1 MKAVALQSSEARTP
15 ARKQMPQVHAVP
27 STQRFPQTVSVNEG
41 TIQRKAECAC
51 GGGCPACQTKS
62 SDLKVSQPNA
72 HAEIE
77 ADHIADRVMRM
88 PVGEAEQPRHGF
100 GSDEKQNRTATS
112 SIQRKCSGCEEADE
126 RKLQRKSL
134 PSGGGVPSQ
143 SPAHVSSAISSGG
156 QPLDLQTRG
165 FFEPRLGYDLS
176 SVRIHTD
183 STANQSA
190 RAIGARAYTLGKDI
204 VFGAGEYA
212 PSASAG
218 RLLLAHEVAHV
229 VQQSKS
235 GAGAP
240 STSSELEAN
249 IAVATAARGGRVTS
263 KLSPAATGVQR
274 AVTTWTP
281 PVRADEAGAS
291 TVDSRTWEV
300 PISPSPPPA
309 PFDKF
314 SIFVPAGTPPETNNV
329 HVFFAA
335 NPVVGASGNDVM
347 IHGLRASAE
356 AAATKWIVIGV
367 PGFENPP
374 PPGYQTINTAQI
386 QACLAAAGRTSTAIT
401 SLRLTAHSRGH
412 RGLENTLRSGGTGA
426 ALVDTSLI
434 DRVTILDAFYQNTRR
449 SIAAAGVP
457 ASRVVQ
463 YDLLDALGTNS
474 GQRSRIPNDTR
485 ILLSSQVNRLAAL
498 GYVRILQDLRTARP
512 LVASLLAANPLAA
525 AQVSS
530 ITLPAR
536 GTFTTLPP
544 PGPNDLLAWL
554 HAHATALDA
563 ILAVDSD
570 RSSGGLLAFIN
581 DNDLLGFG
589 TGVFDRYIAAH
600 HFFVGEI
607 AHELF
612 E

>member
-1 MKAVALQSSEARTP
+1 V
-15 ARKQMPQVHAVP
+15 
-27 STQRFPQTVSVNEG
+27 
-41 TIQRKAECAC
+41 
-51 GGGCPACQTKS
+51 
-62 SDLKVSQPNA
+62 
-72 HAEIE
+72 
-77 ADHIADRVMRM
+77 
-88 PVGEAEQPRHGF
+88 
-100 GSDEKQNRTATS
+100 
-112 SIQRKCSGCEEADE
+112 CEEDDE
-126 RKLQRKSL
+126 TKLQRKSL

-143 SPAHVSSAISSGG
+143 SPAHVSNAISSGG
-156 QPLDLQTRG
+156 QPLDLQTRS

-190 RAIGARAYTLGKDI
+190 RAIDARAYTLGKDI

-218 RLLLAHEVAHV
+218 RRLLAHEVAHI

-235 GAGAP
+235 GGGAP
-240 STSSELEAN
+240 STSSELEAD
-249 IAVATAARGGRVTS
+249 IVSATAARGGRVTS

-314 SIFVPAGTPPETNNV
+314 SIFVPAGTPQETNNV
-329 HVFFAA
+329 HVFFSA
-335 NPVVGASGNDVM
+335 NPVVGASANDVM

-356 AAATKWIVIGV
+356 AGATKWIVIGV

-374 PPGYQTINTAQI
+374 PPGYQTISTAQI
-386 QACLAAAGRTSTAIT
+386 QACLTAAGRASTAIT

-412 RGLENTLRSGGTGA
+412 RGLEHTLGSGGA
-426 ALVDTSLI
+426 ALVTTSLI

-449 SIAAAGVP
+449 SIAGAGIP

-463 YDLLDALGTNS
+463 YDLLDALGTKS

-512 LVASLLAANPLAA
+512 SVASLLAANPLAA

-544 PGPNDLLAWL
+544 PGPNDLLVWL
-554 HAHATALDA
+554 RANATVLDA

-589 TGVFDRYIAAH
+589 TGVFNRSIAAH